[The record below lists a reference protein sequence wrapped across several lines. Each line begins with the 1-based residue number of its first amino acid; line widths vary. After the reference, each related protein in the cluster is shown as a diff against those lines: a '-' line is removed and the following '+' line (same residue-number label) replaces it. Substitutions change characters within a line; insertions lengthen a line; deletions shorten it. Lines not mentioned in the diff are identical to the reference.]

1 MLLMLLL
8 LLSLLLLLHYL
19 EEEGIEQQRL
29 AHLGGLGKL
38 HGSLPMIQPAA
49 AAAAAPTRWQ
59 GGRFG
64 FLRKP

>member
-1 MLLMLLL
+1 MLLLLL

-29 AHLGGLGKL
+29 AHLGGLGKM
-38 HGSLPMIQPAA
+38 HGSLPMLQPA

-59 GGRFG
+59 RGRFD